1 MNFFKYKTTIT
12 TNAAC
17 NDICK
22 YLSGDSQS
30 LAVYSQGQTVNLPVQ
45 DYSQSLAGYSQGQFV
60 NLPVQDD
67 SQILAGYSQRQSM
80 NLPVHAD
87 NAQLMDSSTQTN
99 ISKLD
104 LTSRK
109 RFKNSMLQK
118 EISPTNSM
126 PIKPTMN
133 EDKDIVDL
141 FVSEVLKENT
151 IDKIETLVID
161 IKRNKRLYFYKN
173 FLYVKYNSN
182 SHVSYYDCIDINCSS
197 SLLCNENNITLNK
210 VHNHPNDYELYL
222 FYKTSDPFGH
232 TTNSAP

>member
-1 MNFFKYKTTIT
+1 MIPSSYRKSRYYKNKIYLTCISPTCPGKGYT
-12 TNAAC
+12 VNNLFTETAAC

-99 ISKLD
+99 ISKLGNE
-104 LTSRK
+104 TVHTII
-109 RFKNSMLQK
+109 FN
-118 EISPTNSM
+118 IS
-126 PIKPTMN
+126 
-133 EDKDIVDL
+133 
-141 FVSEVLKENT
+141 
-151 IDKIETLVID
+151 
-161 IKRNKRLYFYKN
+161 YK
-173 FLYVKYNSN
+173 F
-182 SHVSYYDCIDINCSS
+182 
-197 SLLCNENNITLNK
+197 
-210 VHNHPNDYELYL
+210 
-222 FYKTSDPFGH
+222 F
-232 TTNSAP
+232 